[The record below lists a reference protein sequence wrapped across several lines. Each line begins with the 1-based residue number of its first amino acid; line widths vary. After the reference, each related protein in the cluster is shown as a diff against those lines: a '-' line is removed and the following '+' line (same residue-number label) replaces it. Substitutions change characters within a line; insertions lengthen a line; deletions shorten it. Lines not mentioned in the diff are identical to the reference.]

1 MKRNVSFKKCFTLVI
16 CLTLFF
22 SGDLHAQ
29 RTDISVLPLP
39 KSIQPLPS
47 DFVLKDGNMKVYLDK
62 KASLNVGYITSIL
75 EESGLNPEFVKNE
88 KKATLVVKQEKKFPG
103 TNEAYQLT
111 VLPSAAPEKVTITA
125 NSKEGLLYGM
135 QTLRQL
141 TKKNNGRIIISG
153 CTISDTPQFP
163 WRAFMLDE
171 SRHFQGIEVVKG
183 LLDEMARLKM
193 NTFHWHL
200 VDDPGWRIEI
210 KKYPELTSVGSKRDY
225 TTPNLTPQQWDSA
238 YATRK
243 MYYTQDEIR
252 EVVKYA
258 GDRGIKIIPEIEVP
272 GHASASIAAY
282 PWLGSSS
289 RKENKA
295 VWGDL
300 YNVTDPKVEAFIH
313 NVLDEVIK
321 LFPSKI
327 VHIGG
332 DEANY
337 SHWQNSEEVVRFMKE
352 NNIPTFSDLQ
362 LYANNRLSAYL
373 ASKGCRMIGWN
384 EITGDNIRGEAN
396 VQASQSEK
404 LAPGT
409 IVQFWDGEISLVN
422 KAIAKGYDV
431 VNSNRMFTY
440 LDYTYDGISFEKAY
454 SFNPVPEGVS
464 KKDQTKIYG
473 FGCQMWGEFTPNT
486 DRLYYQTFPRIA
498 ALAECGW
505 TPYETKNYTDFRERF
520 KKIEVIWKEKGYLK
534 TQLDKY

>member
-1 MKRNVSFKKCFTLVI
+1 MKRKISYTMCITLFL
-16 CLTLFF
+16 CLTFLF
-22 SGDLHAQ
+22 SNSLHAQ
-29 RTDISVLPLP
+29 ETGVSVLPLP
-39 KSIQPLPS
+39 KSIQPIQS
-47 DFVLKDGNMKVYLDK
+47 DLVLKEGIMKVYLDK

-75 EESGLNPEFVKNE
+75 KESGINPEYVKNE
-88 KKATLVVKQEKKFPG
+88 KKATLVVKLEKKFTG
-103 TNEAYQLT
+103 TNEAYQLA
-111 VLPSAAPEKVTITA
+111 VLPSAAPEKVIITA

-135 QTLRQL
+135 QTLLQL
-141 TKKNNGRIIISG
+141 TEKKNGGIIISG
-153 CTISDTPQFP
+153 CTISDAPQFP

-171 SRHFQGIEVVKG
+171 SRHFQGMEVVKG

-210 KKYPELTSVGSKRDY
+210 KKYPELTTVGSKRDY

-238 YATRK
+238 YSTRK
-243 MYYTQDEIR
+243 MYYSQDEIR

-258 GDRGIKIIPEIEVP
+258 ADRGIKIIPEIEVP

-300 YNVTDPKVEAFIH
+300 YNVTDPKVETFIH
-313 NVLDEVIK
+313 NVLDEVIT

-337 SHWQNSEEVVRFMKE
+337 AHWQNSEEIGQFMKE
-352 NNIPTFSDLQ
+352 KNIPTFSDLQ

-384 EITGDNIRGEAN
+384 EITGDNIRGEAHM
-396 VQASQSEK
+396 QASQSEK

-409 IVQFWDGEISLVN
+409 IVQFWDGEITLVN

-431 VNSNRMFTY
+431 VNSNRLFTY
-440 LDYTYDGISFEKAY
+440 LDYPYDGISFEKAY
-454 SFNPVPEGVS
+454 SFNPIPEGIAN
-464 KKDQTKIYG
+464 KDQSKIYG
-473 FGCQMWGEFTPNT
+473 FGCQAWGEFTPTT
-486 DRLYYQTFPRIA
+486 DRLYYQVFPRIA

-505 TPYETKNYTDFRERF
+505 TSYETKNFADFRERF

>member
-1 MKRNVSFKKCFTLVI
+1 MKRNVSFKMCFTLII
-16 CLTLFF
+16 CLTFLF
-22 SGDLHAQ
+22 SSNLHAQ
-29 RTDISVLPLP
+29 ETDISVLPQP
-39 KSIQPLPS
+39 KNIQPLQS
-47 DFVLKDGNMKVYLDK
+47 VLVLKDGRIKVYLDK
-62 KASLNVGYITSIL
+62 KASLNVGYITSIF
-75 EESGLNPEFVKNE
+75 EESGLTPEYVKNE
-88 KKATLVVKQEKKFPG
+88 KKATLVVKLEKKFSG
-103 TNEAYQLT
+103 TNEAYKLT
-111 VLPSAAPEKVTITA
+111 VLPSVAADKVTITA
-125 NSKEGLLYGM
+125 NSKEGLLYGI

-141 TKKNNGRIIISG
+141 TEKKNGKILISG
-153 CTISDTPQFP
+153 CTVSDSPQFP

-171 SRHFQGIEVVKG
+171 SRHFQGMQVVKG

-238 YATRK
+238 YANRK

-313 NVLDEVIK
+313 NVLDEVNQ

-327 VHIGG
+327 IHIGG

-337 SHWQNSEEVVRFMKE
+337 SHWQNSEEVTSFMKE
-352 NNIPTFSDLQ
+352 NKIPTYSDLQ

-396 VQASQSEK
+396 MQASQSEK

-431 VNSNRMFTY
+431 VNSNRLFTY
-440 LDYTYDGISFEKAY
+440 LDYSYDGISFEKAY
-454 SFNPVPEGVS
+454 SFNPIPEGVS
-464 KKDQTKIYG
+464 KEDQSKIYG
-473 FGCQMWGEFTPNT
+473 FGCQMWGESTPNT

-505 TPYETKNYTDFRERF
+505 TPYETKNYADFRERF
-520 KKIEVIWKEKGYLK
+520 KKIEEIWKEKGYLK
-534 TQLDKY
+534 TQLDTY

>member
-1 MKRNVSFKKCFTLVI
+1 MYFTLFI
-16 CLTLFF
+16 CLTFLF
-22 SGDLHAQ
+22 SSNLHAQ
-29 RTDISVLPLP
+29 ETDISVLPQP
-39 KSIQPLPS
+39 KSIQPLQS
-47 DFVLKDGNMKVYLDK
+47 VLVLKDGRIKVYLDK
-62 KASLNVGYITSIL
+62 KASLNVRYITSIF
-75 EESGLNPEFVKNE
+75 EESGLTPEYVKNE
-88 KKATLVVKQEKKFPG
+88 KKATLVVKLEKKFSG
-103 TNEAYQLT
+103 TNEAYKLT
-111 VLPSAAPEKVTITA
+111 VLPSVAADKVTITA
-125 NSKEGLLYGM
+125 NSKEGLLYGI

-141 TKKNNGRIIISG
+141 TEKKNGQILISG
-153 CTISDTPQFP
+153 CTVSDSPQFP

-171 SRHFQGIEVVKG
+171 SRHFQGMQVVKG

-238 YATRK
+238 YANRK

-327 VHIGG
+327 IHIGG

-337 SHWQNSEEVVRFMKE
+337 SHWQNSEEVTSFMKQ
-352 NNIPTFSDLQ
+352 NNIPTYSDLQ
-362 LYANNRLSAYL
+362 LYANNRLSGYL

-396 VQASQSEK
+396 MQASQSEK

-431 VNSNRMFTY
+431 VNSNRLFTY
-440 LDYTYDGISFEKAY
+440 LDYSYDGISFEKAY
-454 SFNPVPEGVS
+454 SFNPIPEGVS
-464 KKDQTKIYG
+464 KEDQSKIYG
-473 FGCQMWGEFTPNT
+473 FGCQMWGESTPNT

-505 TPYETKNYTDFRERF
+505 TPYETKNYADFRERF
-520 KKIEVIWKEKGYLK
+520 KKIEEIWKEKGYLK
-534 TQLDKY
+534 TQLDTY